1 MIILSKKRFGII
13 STILLISLFVFVFQV
28 ASSKQTV
35 QTVSLP
41 VSNKVIVLDA
51 GHGKPDEGAQ
61 SSNGTT
67 EAEKNYIK
75 SSKFVRAIWC
85 NCCFNS

>member
-1 MIILSKKRFGII
+1 M
-13 STILLISLFVFVFQV
+13 
-28 ASSKQTV
+28 
-35 QTVSLP
+35 P

-67 EAEKNYIK
+67 EAETNLKIVVDI
-75 SSKFVRAIWC
+75 FVHFSDIILVGKC
-85 NCCFNS
+85 ITDTFVESGFITLGV

>member
-51 GHGKPDEGAQ
+51 GHGKPDER
-61 SSNGTT
+61 
-67 EAEKNYIK
+67 
-75 SSKFVRAIWC
+75 SSK
-85 NCCFNS
+85 